1 MDGVF
6 LDTDSLHPQDLDLS
20 VLESCLPRWRF
31 HDAGEAADT
40 AERLA
45 AAEVVVTNKVV
56 LDAALIDAADRL
68 RLICVAATGTDNV
81 DLEAAARRGIP
92 VCNARGYATPSVAE
106 HVFGLLLTL
115 VRRLDDYR
123 DRVRRGEWAASRF
136 FCLFGEPMQE
146 LAGRT
151 LGIVG
156 HGELG
161 RAVADIARAFSM
173 QVLVAQRPGGDS
185 RPGRLPLPELLAR
198 SDVLSLHCPLTAATR
213 NLIDAD
219 ALRQMKPGALLI
231 NTARGGLVDEA
242 ALLQALRDGRLG
254 GAALDVLEREPP
266 PARHA
271 LVGAGLPNLLITP
284 HVAWA
289 SRPARQ
295 RLVDEIA
302 ANIRAF
308 LDGRPRNRVV

>member
-1 MDGVF
+1 MRGVF

-20 VLESCLPRWRF
+20 VLENCLPRWRF
-31 HDAGEAADT
+31 HEAGEAADT

-45 AAEVVVTNKVV
+45 AADVVVTNKAI
-56 LDAALIDAADRL
+56 LDARAIDAADRL

-81 DLEAAARRGIP
+81 DLAAAARRGIP

-106 HVFGLLLTL
+106 HLFGLLLTL
-115 VRRLDDYR
+115 VRRLDDCR
-123 DRVRRGEWAASRF
+123 ERVRRGEWAESRF
-136 FCLFGEPMQE
+136 FCLFGDPVEE

-156 HGELG
+156 YGELG
-161 RAVADIARAFSM
+161 RAVAGIARAFSM
-173 QVLVAQRPGGDS
+173 QVLVSQRPGGDS

-219 ALRQMKPGALLI
+219 ALRSMKPGALLI

-242 ALLQALRDGRLG
+242 ALLQALREGRLG
-254 GAALDVLEREPP
+254 GAALDVLEQEPP

-271 LVGAGLPNLLITP
+271 LVEAGLPNLLITP

-289 SRPARQ
+289 SRAARQ
-295 RLVDEIA
+295 RLIGEIA